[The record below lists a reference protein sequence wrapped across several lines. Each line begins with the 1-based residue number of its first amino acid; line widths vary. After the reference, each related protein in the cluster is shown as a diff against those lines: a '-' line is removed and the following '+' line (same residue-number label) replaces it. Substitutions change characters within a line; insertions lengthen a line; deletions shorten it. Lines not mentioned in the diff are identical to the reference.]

1 VSSGY
6 ICVKKSGPLEGKVAL
21 SGAKNAVLAII
32 SSLLLTSGKS
42 VLKNVP
48 ALSDVHQMIG
58 ILESLGVTT
67 LFDEKQNILEVDT
80 STLQHNEIAQECV
93 KKFRASLLV
102 LGPVLARFNSVKLAL
117 PGGDEIGARP
127 IDYHIK
133 NFIKMGARVYQEDDF
148 LYAESDKLHAK
159 KIILDYPSVGA
170 TENLMM
176 ALTLV
181 PGESWIINAAL
192 EPEVLDLIT
201 VLQKMGAQIE
211 IMPPAMIKITGVT
224 SLRPVNHTVMFD
236 RLEAGSLLTAG
247 ALSKGDVYLPDAQ
260 AYNMDLF
267 LMKLE
272 EMGNKVT
279 IGKGGVGVR
288 IKGAKNQRAVSFKT
302 APYPG
307 FATDLQ
313 PLMMVAQTM
322 VYGISEIV
330 ETVFENRFLHAPE
343 LNKMGAN
350 IHATG
355 HFAKVTGVKELY
367 GSDVVATDIRA
378 ACALALAG
386 LVADGQTRIDGLHHW
401 KRGYETLDDK
411 LRSLGAI
418 IEFEE
423 FAGQVS
429 KKVAPAVQSSSD
441 IAKTLADKDYI

>member
-1 VSSGY
+1 MSAGY
-6 ICVKKSGPLEGKVAL
+6 IRVKQSGPLEGKVSL
-21 SGAKNAVLAII
+21 SGAKNAVLVIM

-58 ILESLGVTT
+58 ILKSLGAQIQ
-67 LFDEKQNILEVDT
+67 FDEEHNILEVDT
-80 STLQHNEIAQECV
+80 LTLQHNEIAQECV

-102 LGPVLARFNSVKLAL
+102 LGPLLARFSEVKLAL
-117 PGGDEIGARP
+117 PGGDEIGKRP

-133 NFIKMGARVYQEDDF
+133 NFIKMGAQVYLEDDF
-148 LYAESDKLHAK
+148 LYAQSAGLKNQ
-159 KIILDYPSVGA
+159 KIVLDYPSVGA

-192 EPEVLDLIT
+192 EPEVLDLIQ
-201 VLQKMGAQIE
+201 VLQKMGAQVE

-224 SLRPVNHTVMFD
+224 ALKPIEHTVMFD

-260 AYNMDLF
+260 TYHMDLF

-272 EMGNKVT
+272 EMGNKIE
-279 IGKGGVGVR
+279 IGKDGIGVR
-288 IKGAKNQRAVSFKT
+288 IKGAKKQRSVSFKT

-313 PLMMVAQTM
+313 PLMMVAQTTTFG
-322 VYGISEIV
+322 VSEIV

-343 LNKMGAN
+343 LNKMGAQ

-355 HFAKVTGVKELY
+355 HFAKVTGVKELH
-367 GSDVVATDIRA
+367 GAEVIATDIRA

-386 LVADGQTRIDGLHHW
+386 IVAEGQTTIDGLSHW

-411 LRSLGAI
+411 LRSLGASI
-418 IEFEE
+418 DLVESQEI
-423 FAGQVS
+423 VS
-429 KKVAPAVQSSSD
+429 NKVAPAVQSGSD
-441 IAKTLADKDYI
+441 IAKTLVDKDYI